1 MMTKLREM
9 TFVILWIL
17 VFAFVGLMVLEWGA
31 DITGSRGGR
40 SNVVGKI
47 EGQKI
52 TIEEFERALAQAR
65 EAEVDNTGKSPDFD
79 RTKAIQN
86 EVWESF
92 VQRILLGR
100 EIEKHNIQ
108 VTDREVALY
117 ILNSPLPELQ
127 KNPQFQTDGQFD
139 MQKYRQAVMDP
150 QNARAWLPV
159 EQYIRQTLPYQKL
172 QMIITSSAMVTE
184 QEIKYDFMQKNMEA
198 RIEYLHVPISTK
210 KMEVSEEEIKGY
222 YEKNKSEFKLDEQRK
237 VNYVVFST
245 DPSAEDSNR
254 IYLLANDLLKQA
266 RSGDDFAELA
276 DQYSE
281 DPSVQKNHGDLGY
294 FDRTAMVPEFS
305 NAAFSAKVGD
315 VVGPVKTRYGL
326 HIIKVF
332 DKKVEDGQ
340 EKVKAS
346 HILLGF
352 TASGRTVDEA
362 VSLSDGFREMAVNDG
377 FQMAADQ
384 MKLEVKQT
392 PPFANNKFIPGLGSL
407 PDVVEWVFAENLNE
421 ISTVHRVSQ
430 GYAIFQISEI
440 KPEGY
445 RPLEDVRAICQSR
458 IEQEKRMTDAKERA
472 EVLLSKIN
480 ASSTAGRVNFS
491 EMAAQDT
498 GKTVVYDTTANFKY
512 NISMPKIGRAPAIVA
527 AAFSLPIGEIS
538 NLLESHRGYY
548 IIRVLARSEFNKD
561 EFAKQHDDSKTRLL
575 NQKKQQI
582 FSQWY
587 TQLKEK
593 ADIEDNRNLFYRS

>member
-31 DITGSRGGR
+31 DITGSRGR
-40 SNVVGKI
+40 SNVLGKI

-52 TIEEFERALAQAR
+52 SIEEFERALAQAR
-65 EAEVDNTGKSPDFD
+65 EAEVNNTGKSPDFE
-79 RTKAIQN
+79 RSKAIQN

-100 EIEKHNIQ
+100 EIEKYNIQ
-108 VTDREVALY
+108 VTDREVALF
-117 ILNSPLPELQ
+117 ILNNPLPELQ
-127 KNPQFQTDGQFD
+127 QNPQFQTDGKFD
-139 MQKYRQAVMDP
+139 MQKYREAVMDP

-159 EQYIRQTLPYQKL
+159 EQYIKQTLPYQKL
-172 QMIITSSAMVTE
+172 QMMITSSAMVTE
-184 QEIKYDFMQKNMEA
+184 EEIKYDFMQKNMEA
-198 RIEYLHVPISTK
+198 RIEYLQIPISSRK
-210 KMEVSEEEIKGY
+210 IEVSEKEIKEY
-222 YEKNKSEFKLDEQRK
+222 YEKNKNEFKLDEQRK

-245 DPSAEDSNR
+245 DPSSEDSSR
-254 IYLLANDLLKQA
+254 TYMLANDLLKQA
-266 RSGDDFAELA
+266 RSGEDFAELA

-281 DPSVQKNHGDLGY
+281 DPSVQNNHGDLGY
-294 FDRTAMVPEFS
+294 FDKSAMVPEFS
-305 NAAFSAKVGD
+305 NAAFSASPGE

-352 TASGRTVDEA
+352 TASGRTVDDASSTSEN
-362 VSLSDGFREMAVNDG
+362 FREMAADEG
-377 FQMAADQ
+377 FQFAADQ
-384 MKLEVKQT
+384 MKYEVKQSQ
-392 PPFANNKFIPGLGSL
+392 PFANNKFIPGLGSL
-407 PDVVEWVFAENLNE
+407 PDVVEWVFAKKLNDV
-421 ISTVHRVSQ
+421 SNVHRVSQ
-430 GYAIFQISEI
+430 GYAVFQISEI

-445 RPLEDVRAICQSR
+445 RPLEDVQAICQSR
-458 IEQEKRMTDAKERA
+458 IEQEKRMAATKERA
-472 EVLLSKIN
+472 EALQKRLRKGVS
-480 ASSTAGRVNFS
+480 FS
-491 EMAAQDT
+491 EIAAQDT
-498 GKTVVYDTTANFKY
+498 GKAVLYDTTTNFKY
-512 NISMPKIGRAPAIVA
+512 NISVPKIGRAPAIVA
-527 AAFSLPIGEIS
+527 AAFSLPMGEIS
-538 NLLESHRGYY
+538 DLLETPRGYY
-548 IIRVLARSEFNKD
+548 FVRVVYRNEFNKE
-561 EFAKQHDDSKTRLL
+561 EFDRQHDDIKNRLL

-593 ADIEDNRNLFYRS
+593 ADIEDKRNLFYRS

>member
-17 VFAFVGLMVLEWGA
+17 VIAFVGLMVLQWGA
-31 DITGSRGGR
+31 DITGSRGR

-47 EGQKI
+47 EGRKI
-52 TIEEFERALAQAR
+52 TIEEFEKALAQAR
-65 EAEVDNTGKSPDFD
+65 EAEVNNTGKSPDFD
-79 RTKAIQN
+79 RSKAIQD
-86 EVWESF
+86 EVWDSY
-92 VQRILLGR
+92 VQRILLGK
-100 EIEKHNIQ
+100 EIEKYNIQ

-117 ILNSPLPELQ
+117 ILNNPLPELQ
-127 KNPQFQTDGQFD
+127 KNPQFQTDGKFD

-150 QNARAWLPV
+150 DNARAWVPV

-184 QEIKYDFMQKNMEA
+184 EELKYDFMQKNMEA
-198 RIEYLHVPISTK
+198 RIEYLSVLISSRK
-210 KMEVSEEEIKGY
+210 IEVSEEEMKDY
-222 YEKNKSEFKLDEQRK
+222 YDKNRNEFKLDEQRR
-237 VNYVVFST
+237 VNYVLFST
-245 DPSAEDSNR
+245 DPSAEDTNR
-254 IYLLANDLLKQA
+254 TYLLANDLLKQA
-266 RSGDDFAELA
+266 REGDDFAKLA

-281 DPSVQKNHGDLGY
+281 DPTVETNHGDLNY
-294 FDRTAMVPEFS
+294 FEKSAMVPEFS
-305 NAAFSAKVGD
+305 NAAFSAKVGE

-332 DKKVEDGQ
+332 DKKVENGQ
-340 EKVKAS
+340 EKVRAS

-352 TASGRTVDEA
+352 TASGKTVDEA

-384 MKLEVKQT
+384 MRLEVKQT

-407 PDVVEWVFAENLNE
+407 PNVVEWVFSEKLNE
-421 ISTVHRVSQ
+421 ISSVHRVSQ
-430 GYAIFQISEI
+430 GYAVFQISEI

-445 RPLEDVRAICQSR
+445 RPLEDVKSICQSR
-458 IEQEKRMTDAKERA
+458 IEQEKRMAQAKERA
-472 EVLLSKIN
+472 EALLNKIYAQSSSGSVDFSQIAANDTSK
-480 ASSTAGRVNFS
+480 A
-491 EMAAQDT
+491 
-498 GKTVVYDTTANFKY
+498 VVYDTTANFKY

-538 NLLESHRGYY
+538 NLLESQRGYY
-548 IIRVLARSEFNKD
+548 IIRVLSRSEFNKD
-561 EFAKQHDDSKTRLL
+561 EFAKQHDDTKKRLL

-582 FSQWY
+582 FGQWY
-587 TQLKEK
+587 AQLKEK
-593 ADIEDNRNLFYRS
+593 ADIEDNRNLFYRG

>member
-17 VFAFVGLMVLEWGA
+17 VIAFVGLMVLEWGA

-47 EGQKI
+47 EGHKI

-65 EAEVDNTGKSPDFD
+65 EAEVNNTGKSPDFD
-79 RTKAIQN
+79 RSKAIQD
-86 EVWESF
+86 EVWDSF
-92 VQRILLGR
+92 VQRILLGQ
-100 EIEKHNIQ
+100 EIEKYNIQ

-117 ILNSPLPELQ
+117 ILNNPLPELQ
-127 KNPQFQTDGQFD
+127 QNPQFQTDGKFD

-150 QNARAWLPV
+150 NNARAWLPV

-184 QEIKYDFMQKNMEA
+184 EEIKYDFMQKNMEA
-198 RIEYLHVPISTK
+198 RIEYLNVPISSRK
-210 KMEVSEEEIKGY
+210 IDVSEEEIKDY
-222 YEKNKSEFKLDEQRK
+222 YDKNKNEFKLDEQRR
-237 VNYVVFST
+237 VNYVLFST
-245 DPSAEDSNR
+245 NPSAEDTNR
-254 IYLLANDLLKQA
+254 TYLLANDLLKQA
-266 RSGDDFAELA
+266 REGEDFAKLA

-281 DPSVQKNHGDLGY
+281 DPSVEKNHGDLDY
-294 FDRTAMVPEFS
+294 FEKKAMVPEFS
-305 NAAFSAKVGD
+305 DAAFSAKVGE

-332 DKKVEDGQ
+332 DKKVVNGQ
-340 EKVKAS
+340 EEVKAS

-352 TASGRTVDEA
+352 TASGKTVDEA

-384 MKLEVKQT
+384 MRLEVKQT
-392 PPFANNKFIPGLGSL
+392 PPFTNDKFIPGLGSL
-407 PDVVEWVFAENLNE
+407 PTVVEWVFSEKLND

-430 GYAIFQISEI
+430 GYAVFQISEI

-445 RPLEDVRAICQSR
+445 RPLEDVKSICQSR
-458 IEQEKRMTDAKERA
+458 IEQEKRMAQSKERA
-472 EVLLSKIN
+472 EMLLNKIHAEGDGVSFSQIAAEDTSK
-480 ASSTAGRVNFS
+480 A
-491 EMAAQDT
+491 
-498 GKTVVYDTTANFKY
+498 VVYDTTANFKY

-527 AAFSLPIGEIS
+527 ASFSLPIGKIS

-548 IIRVLARSEFNKD
+548 IIRVLSRSEFNKD
-561 EFAKQHDDSKTRLL
+561 AFARQHDDSKKRLL

-582 FSQWY
+582 FGQWY
-587 TQLKEK
+587 AQLKEK
-593 ADIEDNRNLFYRS
+593 ADIEDNRNLFYRG